1 MDMSWKDFE
10 QNFIDRKSGS
20 NIVLRVINKS
30 LPTFCVGVKFSLDAG
45 GVIPQI
51 RFFCSNDGQEILNQK
66 ASDVTQLN
74 SVNVIPNELYL
85 PAGLIYNRIKTW
97 MSGAVTL
104 NAVLLNST
112 EYTTSISYK
121 DHP

>member
-10 QNFIDRKSGS
+10 QSFIDRKTGS
-20 NIVLRVINKS
+20 NIILHVVMKAI
-30 LPTFCVGVKFSLDAG
+30 PTFCVGVKFNLEAG
-45 GVIPQI
+45 GVTPQI
-51 RFFCSNDGQEILNQK
+51 RFFCSNDGESILTQK
-66 ASDVTQLN
+66 ASDITQLN

-97 MSGAVTL
+97 MSGAVSL
-104 NAVLLNST
+104 NAVMLNST

-121 DHP
+121 DHL